1 NVVMFFMNVVM
12 FFMNVVMF
20 FMNVVMFF
28 MNVVMFFMNVVILVT
43 TDLDI
48 LPSLAIARRLKKP
61 HPGYATQ
68 NLSLSLLR
76 RGMSVRTG

>member
-1 NVVMFFMNVVM
+1 FFMNI
-12 FFMNVVMF
+12 
-20 FMNVVMFF
+20 VMFF

-48 LPSLAIARRLKKP
+48 LPSLAIAVPIARRLKKP

-68 NLSLSLLR
+68 NLSLSLVR